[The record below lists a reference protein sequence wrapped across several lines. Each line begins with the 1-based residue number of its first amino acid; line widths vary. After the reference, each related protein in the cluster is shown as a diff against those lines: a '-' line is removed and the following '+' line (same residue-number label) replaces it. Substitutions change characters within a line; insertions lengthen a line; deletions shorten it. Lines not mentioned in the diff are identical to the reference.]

1 MQSRISPAELR
12 SLLRDDPTTRIIDV
26 RTGGEFE
33 TMHIPGSYNVPLDDL
48 NEHGETIAAID
59 EPVVLVC
66 LSGGRASKAES
77 ALAGMGMSNLH
88 VLDGGI
94 TAWEHAGLDVRRG
107 TTQRWSLERQV
118 RLVAGTVVASTV
130 VASAAVPQ
138 LKWVA
143 GALGFGLTFAAVTN
157 TCAMGNLLARLP
169 YNRTNS
175 CDVDAMVNRLRT
187 GVSA

>member
-12 SLLRDDPTTRIIDV
+12 SLLRDDPTTRILDV

-33 TMHIPGSYNVPLDDL
+33 AMHIPGSYNVPLDDL
-48 NEHGETIAAID
+48 DEHGATIATID

-77 ALAGMGMSNLH
+77 ALAGLGMSNLH

-94 TAWEHAGLDVRRG
+94 TAWEQAGHDVRRG
-107 TTQRWSLERQV
+107 SNERWALERQV
-118 RLVAGTVVASTV
+118 RLVAGTVVLGAVAASTV
-130 VASAAVPQ
+130 VPP

-143 GALGFGLTFAAVTN
+143 GALGAGLTFAAVSN
-157 TCAMGNLLARLP
+157 TCAMGMLLTKLP
-169 YNRTNS
+169 YNRSNA
-175 CDVDAMVNRLRT
+175 CDVDNMVDRLRAGAT
-187 GVSA
+187 A